1 MKKLFERFLMISG
14 MALSFGAG
22 FLVAKKKFDDLND
35 TQIEE
40 IRQMYEAKYNKP
52 QEERTQ
58 ITVAVSNTNNPNSWT
73 VHNYGGPGDMRIV
86 DSQEAKEIVE
96 YNYQNMI
103 HIISPM
109 EFGEDETYDTVGL
122 TYYFDG
128 TLARDDDDE
137 VIDNIDDVIG
147 INSLKYLGDYADG
160 VLYIKNDITNSYYEI
175 TESDKTYTEV
185 TGRLL

>member
-1 MKKLFERFLMISG
+1 

-22 FLVAKKKFDDLND
+22 FLVAKKKYDDLND

-40 IRQMYEAKYNKP
+40 IKKFYEEKYNKP
-52 QEERTQ
+52 QEEPQ
-58 ITVAVSNTNNPNSWT
+58 IKVTVSSVNDFNKWT
-73 VHNYGGPGDMRIV
+73 SGHYGGPAEMHVV
-86 DSQEAKEIVE
+86 DTKKIDEAVAT
-96 YNYQNMI
+96 NYQNMI

-137 VIDNIDDVIG
+137 VVEDIDDVIG
-147 INSLKYLGDYADG
+147 INSLKYLGDYAEG
-160 VLYIKNDITNSYYEI
+160 VLYIKNDITNTYYEI
-175 TESDKTYTEV
+175 TESETLYI
-185 TGRLL
+185 

>member
-1 MKKLFERFLMISG
+1 

-40 IRQMYEAKYNKP
+40 IKKFYEEKYNKP
-52 QEERTQ
+52 QELSTNAYIPEAVKT
-58 ITVAVSNTNNPNSWT
+58 IIANTSPEKVEEAIIEHNNTVFT
-73 VHNYGGPGDMRIV
+73 
-86 DSQEAKEIVE
+86 
-96 YNYQNMI
+96 NYQNMI

-109 EFGEDETYDTVGL
+109 EFGEDESYDVVGL

-128 TLARDDDDE
+128 TLARDNDDE
-137 VIDNIDDVIG
+137 VIDDVDDVIG
-147 INSLKYLGDYADG
+147 VNSLKYLGDYAEG
-160 VLYIKNDITNSYYEI
+160 VLYIKNDITNTYYEI

-185 TGRLL
+185 TGRLQ